1 MIKYTSDGDW
11 VYKVNKKCF
20 LVSRILVF
28 NWETNEEI
36 DIKEYKVHLD

>member
-11 VYKVNKKCF
+11 VYKINKKCF
-20 LVSRILVF
+20 LVSRILES

-36 DIKEYKVHLD
+36 DIKSIMCILD